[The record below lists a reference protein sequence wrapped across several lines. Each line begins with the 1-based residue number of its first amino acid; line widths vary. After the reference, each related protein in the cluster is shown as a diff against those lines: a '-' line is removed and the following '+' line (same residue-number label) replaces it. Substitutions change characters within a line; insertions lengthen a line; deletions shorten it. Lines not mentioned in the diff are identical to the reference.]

1 MKDDRTFGDRVA
13 DKVTSGIGSWKFIII
28 QSVFTVLWI
37 VLNTVAF
44 VAHWDDYPWVLLN
57 LVYSFQAG
65 FTGPI
70 LLLSGNRQA
79 AIDRAK
85 VDKDLAT
92 DEESLELLRD
102 IVYQLKIKD
111 RPEET

>member
-1 MKDDRTFGDRVA
+1 MKDDRSLGDRVA
-13 DKVTSGIGSWKFIII
+13 DKVTSGIGSWKFIIT
-28 QSVFTVLWI
+28 QTVFTLLWI
-37 VLNTVAF
+37 ILNTVAF

-85 VDKDLAT
+85 VEKDLAT
-92 DEESLELLRD
+92 DEESLTILKD
-102 IVYQLKIKD
+102 IAFHMNI
-111 RPEET
+111 PERTKE